1 MLLSEEKL
9 EIRNA
14 ILDFEQ
20 QVDQMHAEFHK
31 YHHGET
37 RKRLVDF
44 SRKKLI
50 DFQLSAQLDRV
61 LFKFQN
67 RKKIWLGWIGL
78 CCFDLASQS
87 TINSK
92 FEARNPRQIRNS
104 NFLMFKTAAFEP
116 AIKIPLVPFR
126 SFRF

>member
-9 EIRNA
+9 KIRNA
-14 ILDFEQ
+14 IRDFDQ
-20 QVDQMHAEFHK
+20 QIEQMHAEFHK

-37 RKRLVDF
+37 KKRPDWEKLERNLVDF

-67 RKKIWLGWIGL
+67 RKRIWLGWTG
-78 CCFDLASQS
+78 
-87 TINSK
+87 
-92 FEARNPRQIRNS
+92 
-104 NFLMFKTAAFEP
+104 
-116 AIKIPLVPFR
+116 
-126 SFRF
+126 